1 MIKIWR
7 KGMKYQT
14 RMVIYYTSIALILS
28 FVLGLTVF
36 WSGLHE
42 QAREREERLG
52 VTSRQIAA
60 QMEDRLQK
68 MDVAMNYLL
77 SDPDFL
83 RDITLLGIADGEA
96 ASSSYLY
103 EAAAEVNVT
112 LTTDYIV
119 RNTYRTL
126 FFNQTG
132 YVFSSFIR
140 NSTGAP
146 ERRIAD
152 DFSPDSLPYLQQ
164 ADAARGKSVLIG
176 PHTDPCAYRD
186 GAEVYS
192 LVKALQGYR
201 MGYLEVENTLSSLDT
216 LQNPD
221 SSAGFQ
227 IYLASGEL
235 LYASRTEQ
243 NAPDFSEVFRDLSA
257 DAAQTR
263 FGNLIVKTVL
273 ENYPLTVLAF
283 QPEAVLYANL
293 AVPLVT
299 AFLSSL
305 AVFAF
310 GLFLVIFWSFLLTK
324 PINELRLAM
333 ESTNLENLG
342 EAYTGGS
349 AAELD
354 EIRALERSYQALTT
368 RLSEAVQKEKKASM
382 LQLQA
387 QFDVL
392 QTQVNPHFIYNVLNI
407 LSARGVLD
415 DDDSICEICGS
426 LASMLRYSTSNRE
439 RCALVRQE
447 LNYLDSYFY
456 LLKARYED
464 GFLGEIE
471 VDEAV
476 KDCAI
481 PKTAL
486 QQIVENSIKH
496 GFEDR
501 RENMRV
507 TVTGRMLPDRWEI
520 TVRDNGC
527 GFPQERLDEIQERFA
542 EIRRTVRDSET
553 MIELEIG
560 GMGLVNT
567 FARCLLYYDG
577 DLIFEVRN
585 GYPGAEVV
593 VGSFLRR
600 EEREK
605 TERRRAGA

>member
-1 MIKIWR
+1 MRNVRR

-14 RMVIYYTSIALILS
+14 RMVIYYTSLALILS
-28 FVLGLTVF
+28 FVLGLTIF

-42 QAREREERLG
+42 QYREREERLS
-52 VTSRQIAA
+52 VVSRQIAA
-60 QMEDRLQK
+60 QMEDRLRK

-83 RDITLLGIADGEA
+83 RDIALLGMYGGGGVP
-96 ASSSYLY
+96 SSYLY
-103 EAAAEVNVT
+103 EAATEVNVT
-112 LTTDYIV
+112 LTTDYII
-119 RNTYRTL
+119 RSTYRTV

-132 YVFSSFIR
+132 YLFSSFIR
-140 NSTGAP
+140 NSSGAA
-146 ERRIAD
+146 ERRTAV
-152 DFSPDSLPYLQQ
+152 DFSPDSLPYLSQ

-176 PHTDPCAYRD
+176 PHTDPYAFRD
-186 GAEVYS
+186 GVEVYS
-192 LVKALQGYR
+192 LVKALQGYQ
-201 MGYLEVENTLSSLDT
+201 MGYLEVENTLAGLDT

-227 IYLASGEL
+227 IYLASGQM

-243 NAPDFSEVFRDLSA
+243 NAPDFSTVFQDLPA
-257 DAAQTR
+257 DVAQTR
-263 FGNLIVKTVL
+263 AGFLVVKTVL
-273 ENYPLTVLAF
+273 EEYPLVVLAY
-283 QPEAVLYANL
+283 QPESMIYANL

-299 AFLSSL
+299 AFTASL

-324 PINELRLAM
+324 PIHSLRLAM
-333 ESTNLENLG
+333 ESTTLENLG
-342 EAYTGGS
+342 ESYTGGS
-349 AAELD
+349 GAELD

-368 RLSEAVQKEKKASM
+368 RLNEAVQKEKKASM

-407 LSARGVLD
+407 LSARGILD
-415 DDDSICEICGS
+415 DDDSICEICAS

-439 RCALVRQE
+439 RYALVRQE
-447 LNYLDSYFY
+447 LVYLDSYFY

-464 GFLGEIE
+464 GFIAQVD

-476 KDCAI
+476 RDCVI
-481 PKTAL
+481 PKMAL
-486 QQIVENSIKH
+486 QQIVENSMKH

-501 RENMRV
+501 RQDMRV
-507 TVTGRMLPDRWEI
+507 SVTGRMLADRWEI

-527 GFPQERLDEIQERFA
+527 GFPEESLRRVRERFA
-542 EIRRTVRDSET
+542 EVREKLRSPEN

-567 FARCLLYYDG
+567 YARCLLHYDG

-585 GYPGAEVV
+585 GNPGAEVV
-593 VGSFLRR
+593 VGSFLHR
-600 EEREK
+600 EEETEK
-605 TERRRAGA
+605 QRAGL